1 MRNFFE
7 IDIKA
12 WREIHV
18 LADALRIFAFRGQP
32 ESSWELNTSLER
44 CFNKFNPI
52 INIYEN
58 SEHWML
64 NEFKEKF
71 HLYSDNPPD
80 TTNNF
85 EWLALLQHYGCP
97 TRLLDFT
104 TSLYIASYF
113 AFSESVDTSSIW
125 AINLPTLRKRLHKEL
140 KLEYKEGEAL
150 KDEVNQSHIGLINR
164 FIANQN
170 INDDSPY
177 FVVPLSSTK
186 KSIRLSRQQGLFLA
200 PINLDG
206 FAGEYHFM
214 KNLSK
219 SYGSDEKIN
228 FLKIKITDFKK
239 SGTYHTPYDSIDI
252 LKINIPINIQKESIL
267 SLNNMNI
274 TEETLFPGLDGLARS
289 LINTVIR

>member
-1 MRNFFE
+1 MNNFFE
-7 IDIKA
+7 INIKA
-12 WREIHV
+12 WSEIHV
-18 LADALRIFAFRGQP
+18 LADALRLFAFRGQA
-32 ESSWELNTSLER
+32 ESGWDLNSSLER

-52 INIYEN
+52 ITIYEN
-58 SEHWML
+58 TEHWVL

-85 EWLALLQHYGCP
+85 EWLALLQQYGCP

-113 AFSESVDTSSIW
+113 AFSETVDTSSIW
-125 AINLPTLRKRLHKEL
+125 AINLPSLKERLHKEL
-140 KLEYKEGEAL
+140 KLKYKKGEAL

-170 INDDSPY
+170 TEDDGPY
-177 FVVPLSSTK
+177 FVVPLSSIK
-186 KSIRLSRQQGLFLA
+186 KSIRLARQMGLFLA
-200 PINLDG
+200 PIKLDG
-206 FAGEYHFM
+206 ISGGYHFM

-219 SYGSDEKIN
+219 SFGSDEKIN
-228 FLKIKITDFKK
+228 FSKIKITDFKK
-239 SGTYHTPYDSIDI
+239 SGPYHVPYDSIDI